1 MKCLI
6 IDDDQSCIDRLES
19 KLKDQYGDVELDI
32 FQKPPH
38 IDELQTDYDLFFID
52 VLLGK
57 ESGIEYANSIKDYYP
72 RMTLVFLSHQD
83 NLIFETQKIS
93 PICFIRKS
101 NFDEDFQMFC
111 IVYENKQR
119 ENIKIIFQLHQI
131 ENKTSETSIT
141 LRANDIIYVECYLH
155 ELIIHTHNNEYIV
168 KMTLKEFLNKVKTLN
183 SFVQVHRAYVV
194 NMKYIYLKSKTAV
207 QMFNDDSKNS
217 VPISRRYKRNL
228 DRAYGEYLL
237 S

>member
-6 IDDDQSCIDRLES
+6 IDDDQSCIDMLQM
-19 KLKDQYGDVELDI
+19 KLKDYYGDVELDI

-38 IDELQTDYDLFFID
+38 VDELQKDYDLFFID
-52 VLLGK
+52 VLLGN

-72 RMTLVFLSHQD
+72 HMTLVFLSHQD

-119 ENIKIIFQLHQI
+119 ENIKIIFKLHQI
-131 ENKTSETSIT
+131 ENKIGETSIT
-141 LRANDIIYVECYLH
+141 LHANDIIYVECYSH
-155 ELIIHTHNNEYIV
+155 ELIIHTHKNEYIV
-168 KMTLKEFLNKVKTLN
+168 KMTLKEFLK
-183 SFVQVHRAYVV
+183 
-194 NMKYIYLKSKTAV
+194 
-207 QMFNDDSKNS
+207 
-217 VPISRRYKRNL
+217 
-228 DRAYGEYLL
+228 
-237 S
+237 